1 MPTGRSVSC
10 SAVCSPK
17 IETSRP
23 IGMTAQA
30 AKAGI
35 TESTGAMKKT
45 ALSARTGQMS
55 SLNAS
60 FSPSASD
67 WSSPNGPFQFGPGRC
82 CMRPTTRRSNQ
93 IMNSVISM
101 SITKTT
107 TTLISDQPE
116 RVVRE
121 QGLGVPRR
129 GTGFTPTSRQCWY
142 RR

>member
-10 SAVCSPK
+10 SAVRSPK
-17 IETSRP
+17 IETSGP
-23 IGMTAQA
+23 IGITDQA
-30 AKAGI
+30 TKAGI

-45 ALSARTGQMS
+45 ALSARTGRMS

-67 WSSPNGPFQFGPGRC
+67 WSRPNGPFQFGPGRC

-93 IMNSVISM
+93 IMNSVTTM
-101 SITKTT
+101 SIAEDHDD
-107 TTLISDQPE
+107 LDQAQPE
-116 RVVRE
+116 RVVRD
-121 QGLGVPRR
+121 QGLGVARR
-129 GTGFTPTSRQCWY
+129 GTGFTPTPAVAV